1 MDILKILASIRPGV
15 SVTFKEDSLE
25 TFSNVVWL
33 KQKFYTENDDLT
45 NIDVIWNE
53 HAGVYTVSPFTI
65 PTQEEIDASTERIK
79 GEDDLIP
86 VTNLRLKRNT
96 ALSKTDKY
104 ATTDYPHTNLVEQ
117 EKWIDHRQTLRDL
130 PSVAVPSLTR
140 DATMKL
146 WVTNE
151 NVNSLGV
158 DDTLISSNV
167 SGFFKKGEPSV
178 IKVLEECDFSV
189 SKKEIHYSNTVN
201 ITQSNVYSNISVDE
215 YTSLSLEEQSNY
227 LECNYYSSN
236 TISHY
241 SNLMIYDNVKIYSN
255 ITPDTYINLPSENQ
269 SMYTPRL
276 KYSKLYNIEN
286 PHRYVKVI
294 THYSNLSV
302 ANTITYSNITQ
313 SEYDNLITVKP
324 AHTIFTK
331 TELDG
336 TETQLSVYQYKFL
349 NEELRKEYTP
359 QLIPTVTTNLQ
370 PYYTRYSTTIP
381 NEIKYITVDG
391 VETDQSNSTYIAALL
406 KCTM

>member
-1 MDILKILASIRPGV
+1 MDILKILASIRPNV
-15 SVTFKEDSLE
+15 VVTFKQDCLE

-33 KQKFYTENDDLT
+33 KQKFYTEDDDIT
-45 NIDVIWNE
+45 DIDVIWNE
-53 HAGVYTVSPFTI
+53 HAGIYTVSPFTI
-65 PTQEEIDASTERIK
+65 PTQEEIDASTKIIK
-79 GEDDLIP
+79 GEEDLMP
-86 VTNLRLKRNT
+86 VTSLRLKRNA

-117 EKWIDHRQTLRDL
+117 QKWIDHRQTLRDL
-130 PSVAVPSLTR
+130 PSVAVPSLIQGT
-140 DATMKL
+140 TMKL

-151 NVNSLGV
+151 NVDSLGV

-167 SGFFKKGEPSV
+167 SGFFKNGEPSV
-178 IKVLEECDFSV
+178 IKVSEECKFSP
-189 SKKEIHYSNTVN
+189 SREEIHYSNVVN
-201 ITQSNVYSNISVDE
+201 ITQSNVYSNLSVDE
-215 YTSLSLEEQSNY
+215 YTSLSTEEQSNY

-255 ITPDTYINLPSENQ
+255 ITPDNYITLVTEKQ
-269 SMYTPRL
+269 SMYTPEL
-276 KYSKLYNIEN
+276 KYSKQYNVEN

-294 THYSNLSV
+294 THYSNLSIV
-302 ANTITYSNITQ
+302 NNITYSNITQ
-313 SEYDNLITVKP
+313 LEYDNLITNKP

-336 TETQLSVYQYKFL
+336 TETQLSVYQYKL
-349 NEELRKEYTP
+349 LDEKLREEYTP
-359 QLIPTVTTNLQ
+359 QLTPIVTTNLQ

-391 VETDQSNSTYIAALL
+391 VETDQSNSTYVAALL